1 MPGPG
6 HTVRDSL
13 KDALGSFVAAL
24 LRLQTE
30 RTTVRERSRAVSR
43 NFFLHM
49 HSARTHLFS
58 LRPGFTLGL
67 GILCLSL
74 FLILL
79 LTGILLMVYYVPSVQ
94 HAYGSVK
101 DISTVVAGGRYVRNI
116 HRWGAHGMVVAV
128 FLHLLRVLFTSAYTG
143 SRRVTWLVGIA
154 LLCVIILFS
163 FSGYLLPWDQ
173 LGFWAVTIASNI
185 AASTQE
191 LTDLLGITAMFDP
204 GGFLRRLL
212 LGSDRVGQDAL
223 TRFFM
228 LHVVVLP
235 VTTMVLIGVHIW
247 RIRKSDGLALPVNAD
262 DLVLGE
268 EGITAPGEVHAAKLR
283 REHTVLSWPTVLWA
297 EGAVF
302 LGALAVLMLAAL
314 VVDAPLLAPADPS
327 MPENPAK
334 SPWYFLGVQELV
346 SYSAFT
352 GGVLVPLLVLLGAG
366 AVPFVDRE
374 TTGVG
379 YWFGRRQGKAIVVL
393 SVLVA
398 LVLTIGV
405 MWAAIGI
412 GWQWVRSGPP
422 VIALIVNPASI
433 LAILY
438 SLWAWLVVRSTVS
451 AKMGVFALAS
461 CCLTGGVVITVIGIW
476 FRGPNWGFV
485 W

>member
-1 MPGPG
+1 
-6 HTVRDSL
+6 
-13 KDALGSFVAAL
+13 
-24 LRLQTE
+24 
-30 RTTVRERSRAVSR
+30 
-43 NFFLHM
+43 
-49 HSARTHLFS
+49 
-58 LRPGFTLGL
+58 
-67 GILCLSL
+67 
-74 FLILL
+74 
-79 LTGILLMVYYVPSVQ
+79 
-94 HAYGSVK
+94 
-101 DISTVVAGGRYVRNI
+101 
-116 HRWGAHGMVVAV
+116 
-128 FLHLLRVLFTSAYTG
+128 
-143 SRRVTWLVGIA
+143 
-154 LLCVIILFS
+154 
-163 FSGYLLPWDQ
+163 
-173 LGFWAVTIASNI
+173 
-185 AASTQE
+185 
-191 LTDLLGITAMFDP
+191 
-204 GGFLRRLL
+204 
-212 LGSDRVGQDAL
+212 
-223 TRFFM
+223 
-228 LHVVVLP
+228 
-235 VTTMVLIGVHIW
+235 
-247 RIRKSDGLALPVNAD
+247 
-262 DLVLGE
+262 
-268 EGITAPGEVHAAKLR
+268 
-283 REHTVLSWPTVLWA
+283 
-297 EGAVF
+297 
-302 LGALAVLMLAAL
+302 MLAAL